1 MDRSTSTVA
10 NFALN
15 FLIGYGVGAL
25 LRGRRAGLGVGFVAG
40 TVGALASWV
49 AYGRFE
55 DVDELD
61 DDAELVEIEV

>member
-15 FLIGYGVGAL
+15 FLIGYAVGAL
-25 LRGRRAGLGVGFVAG
+25 LRGRRAGLGAGFVAG